1 MTTSTAPR
9 RRAPSGLALVA
20 TAAVLWAMI
29 GLFTPELLDLG
40 LSPVEVGFWRAAL
53 AGAVFVVHAGVRR
66 SLWVRDR
73 RDAGGL
79 ILFGAV
85 AVGLFYVAL
94 AAAIEHGGV
103 SLAWILLYTAP
114 AWVAIGAATILR
126 EHVDAVRWTLVA
138 VTVAGVVLVAVGGG
152 EGVTVST
159 ASVAWGLAAGWSYS
173 TWYLAGKRLL
183 GRYSPAT
190 ISAWILVTGAVVLL
204 PFTPLRTLPPR
215 AWLLL
220 GGLALVSTYLPA
232 LAYYSGLRTVEA
244 SRAAI
249 VATVEP
255 VVALGIGVLVAR
267 ERLSSVGVLG
277 GAIVLAAA
285 TVASARRGAR
295 GDQPD
300 VGADEP
306 DASTDGAGLS
316 ADRPRPRR

>member
-1 MTTSTAPR
+1 MASTSTPA
-9 RRAPSGLALVA
+9 RRAPTGLALVA
-20 TAAVLWAMI
+20 TAAVLWALI

-40 LSPVEVGFWRAAL
+40 LSAVEVGFWRALL
-53 AGAVFVVHAGVRR
+53 AGGLFLVHGAVRGGLR
-66 SLWVRDR
+66 VRDR

-79 ILFGAV
+79 VLFGAV

-138 VTVAGVVLVAVGGG
+138 ATVGGVVLVAVGGG
-152 EGVTVST
+152 DGVTVST

-183 GRYSPAT
+183 GRYSPVT

-204 PFTPLRTLPPR
+204 PFTPFRALPLR

-220 GGLALVSTYLPA
+220 VGLAVVSTYLPA
-232 LAYYSGLRTVEA
+232 LAYYSGLATVDA

-255 VVALGIGVLVAR
+255 VVALGIGVLVAG
-267 ERLSSVGVLG
+267 ERLSATAVVG
-277 GAIVLAAA
+277 GAVVLAAA
-285 TVASARRGAR
+285 TIASARR
-295 GDQPD
+295 
-300 VGADEP
+300 
-306 DASTDGAGLS
+306 
-316 ADRPRPRR
+316 